1 MNVSKVLPTILIL
14 ISLTICGEFSF
25 SQQIH
30 KAPAPLYRDPVYDG
44 PADPVVIWNRTEKNW
59 WMLYTQRRA
68 NMEAADVAY
77 CYGTAIGVAVS
88 EKNGHNWEYKG
99 ALSLDFEPGQNTFWA
114 PDIVYENGLYHMF
127 VTYIKGVRNHWG
139 GQARIVHYT
148 SVDLWSW
155 KHIGDLKL
163 TSDKIIDP
171 SLIKTTDGIW
181 KMMYK
186 DEANKAGGN
195 MFMAESKDLIQWKI
209 NDKPVF
215 PGSGQ
220 EGPKLFRFKNWYW
233 LLTDE
238 WAGMR
243 VYRSNDLI
251 KWEKQGVI
259 LDRLSNRPDDTPS
272 GAHGDVVV
280 ADDKAFI
287 FYFTHPGRN
296 KHTESPLDANGN
308 TPYSMR
314 RSSIQVAELKEN
326 NGTLISD
333 PSADFD
339 FWLPNIKDN

>member
-1 MNVSKVLPTILIL
+1 MNVSNVLSPILIV
-14 ISLTICGEFSF
+14 ISLILCCELSF
-25 SQQIH
+25 SQQIR

-44 PADPVVIWNRTEKNW
+44 PADPVVIWNRAEKNW

-68 NMEAADVAY
+68 NVEGADVAY
-77 CYGTAIGVAVS
+77 CYGTAIGIAVS
-88 EKNGHNWEYKG
+88 EKNGHDWAYKG

-127 VTYIKGVRNHWG
+127 VTYIQGVRNHWG

-148 SVDLWSW
+148 SVDLWKW
-155 KHIGDLKL
+155 EHIGDLKL

-171 SLIKTTDGIW
+171 SLIRATDGIW

-186 DEANKAGGN
+186 DEANTTGGN
-195 MFMAESKDLIQWKI
+195 MFMAESKDLVHWKI

-215 PGSGQ
+215 QGSGQ
-220 EGPKLFRFKNWYW
+220 EGPKLFRFKSWYW

-243 VYRSNDLI
+243 VYRSTDLI

-259 LDRLSNRPDDTPS
+259 LDKLSNRPDDTPS

-280 ADDKAFI
+280 AEGKAYI
-287 FYFTHPGRN
+287 FYFTHPGRK
-296 KHTESPLDANGN
+296 KHTVSPLDGNGN
-308 TPYSMR
+308 VPYSMR
-314 RSSIQVAELKEN
+314 RSAIQVAELKEN
-326 NGTLISD
+326 NGTLTCD
-333 PSADFD
+333 PSSAFD
-339 FWLPNIKDN
+339 FWLPDVKDN